1 MRVIEDVVDDIPVVL
16 LVPGALSSDREL
28 VLWVSHL
35 GGSAEKERPTM
46 TRLAERGHPVVSF
59 DPPEHGRR
67 ATAADARA
75 FATEVLTAYRSRMWP
90 LLGRATLESMR
101 VLTWAQDRLHR
112 TGPVLAGGVSM
123 GGDVAIALAGVDN
136 RIRRVAAVGSTPNWE
151 RPGMRS
157 LVDPA
162 ELLDQGEADPY
173 SAWFAAQLDPVRHLD
188 RYVRDV
194 SIAFELGGED
204 NHIPASNA
212 QEFRRALVDR
222 DPAAGDRV
230 RITVRDGLDH
240 FGVTTDQHAV
250 EAAIEWLT
258 TPD

>member
-16 LVPGALSSDREL
+16 LIPETLSADREL
-28 VLWVSHL
+28 VLWLSHL

-67 ATAADARA
+67 ATATDARV
-75 FATEVLTAYRSRMWP
+75 FAAEVLAAFRLRMWP
-90 LLGRATLESMR
+90 LLGRTTLESMR
-101 VLTWAQDRLHR
+101 VLTWAQHRLDRV
-112 TGPVLAGGVSM
+112 GPVLAGGVSM

-136 RIRRVAAVGSTPNWE
+136 RIRRVAAVGSTPSWE

-157 LVDPA
+157 LTDPA
-162 ELLDQGEADPY
+162 DLLDQGEADPY

-188 RYVRDV
+188 HYLRDV
-194 SIAFELGGED
+194 GIAFELGGED
-204 NHIPASNA
+204 HHIPAGNA
-212 QEFRRALVDR
+212 QDFRRALVDR

-240 FGVTTDQHAV
+240 FGVTTDQDAL
-250 EAAIEWLT
+250 EAAAEWLM
-258 TPD
+258 TPA